1 MTTKTPF
8 GKGYSNI
15 RDASTYPLHEGA
27 VVKIKSSVTKKRR
40 DISKSD
46 PDVEH
51 QMFFWIQRISA
62 HQPGS
67 RQERLARI
75 MVVLVPNRP
84 GCERLRIIYELTE
97 RNRVQLETLKKWMR
111 LWGHKHLGDIPFRQR
126 RRDYGKF
133 YRMIGL
139 SQPARGPVVRTV
151 SQTVFGRPQSNNQQ
165 K

>member
-1 MTTKTPF
+1 MSF
-8 GKGYSNI
+8 GKDYSGK
-15 RDASTYPLHEGA
+15 RDAAIYPLHEGA
-27 VVKIKSSVTKKRR
+27 VIKVKSSVTRKRR
-40 DISKSD
+40 DISRSD

-51 QMFFWIQRISA
+51 QMFFWIQHIST

-75 MVVLVPNRP
+75 MVVLVPDRP

-97 RNRVQLETLKKWMR
+97 RNRVQLETIKKWMR
-111 LWGHKHLGDIPFRQR
+111 LRGHKHLGDVPFRQR

-133 YRMIGL
+133 YRLIGI
-139 SQPARGPVVRTV
+139 SQPARRPVVKTP
-151 SQTVFGRPQSNNQQ
+151 SKTVFGRPQSNNQQ